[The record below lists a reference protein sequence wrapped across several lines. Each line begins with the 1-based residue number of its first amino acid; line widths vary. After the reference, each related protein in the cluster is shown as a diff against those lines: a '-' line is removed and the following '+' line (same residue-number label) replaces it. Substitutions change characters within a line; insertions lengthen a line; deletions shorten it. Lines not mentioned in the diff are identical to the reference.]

1 MAASWKSMRVKFTA
15 QNLDPHAG
23 SSAPAIRQ
31 GALAPP
37 CAARTTGNIVV
48 HRVQLPPPRAAEPP
62 LPHSALA
69 PYWDER
75 SVFHQLQLPPP
86 TAPSAVARS
95 HHASSLESLNGQV
108 NAAKHVDILFNL
120 LTQGGQIIT
129 RDDRVDARQQSLFG
143 AVIAQGE
150 LAAAGEAQGGRG
162 HRQAKC
168 CDRAQCIAHRYQR

>member
-1 MAASWKSMRVKFTA
+1 MPESVDTPAPVSTAAGPRCTCLTMPSSAFSGSVGTAVSLTTRAIERNAERSASSMAASWKSMRVKFTA

-86 TAPSAVARS
+86 TPPSAVAR
-95 HHASSLESLNGQV
+95 
-108 NAAKHVDILFNL
+108 
-120 LTQGGQIIT
+120 
-129 RDDRVDARQQSLFG
+129 
-143 AVIAQGE
+143 
-150 LAAAGEAQGGRG
+150 
-162 HRQAKC
+162 
-168 CDRAQCIAHRYQR
+168 